1 MIKKI
6 VTLAI
11 LILMLG
17 SSVFAQKNRV
27 TIHGTLTGDLGEYN
41 KMYFYNRMG
50 TDSAQ
55 IINGKYSY
63 TFAFDGPEM
72 KNLLPEYISKG
83 KMMYQPFGI
92 LIAEPGDYYVVSEK
106 EKGLNAS
113 DVKGPSS
120 LMLYMDF
127 NKKQKDANLK
137 TNKALAAAYGNNW
150 YQIYEGNER
159 FEAFSNS
166 RDSLQSLYLLP
177 LLQKFVSKNPDS
189 YATGYILV
197 SNREAGTI
205 DQKDA
210 LFATLSPRM
219 KKQGQGKKYGD
230 YIQGLKSAGIGKMV
244 SNFIL
249 PDPSD
254 KDFSFASL
262 KGKYVLIDFWASWC
276 APCRVSFPRMREVYS
291 QYKNDNFT
299 IYSISIDENKPAWL
313 KAVKEEA
320 NPWPQT
326 LDTKN
331 ISQSGFA
338 VTAVPSTF
346 LVDPSGKIIMTEVGY
361 DPKGGSEIEKKIIE
375 LFGNKLSAPKTE
387 KVQESKPGETK
398 AIQMVPMKSMNP

>member
-6 VTLAI
+6 ISLGI
-11 LILMLG
+11 LFLIVG
-17 SSVFAQKNRV
+17 TSAFAQKNRV
-27 TIHGTLTGDLGEYN
+27 TIHGTFTGDLGEYD

-50 TDSAQ
+50 KDSSK

-63 TFAFDGPEM
+63 TFTFDGPEM

-83 KMMYQPFGI
+83 NMMYQPFGI
-92 LIAEPGDYYVVSEK
+92 LIAEPGDYYVVSNKK
-106 EKGLNAS
+106 EGINAS
-113 DVKGPSS
+113 EVKGPKS
-120 LMLYMDF
+120 LMLYLEF
-127 NKKQKDANLK
+127 NKKQKDAILK
-137 TNKALAAAYGNNW
+137 TNKALAASYGNNW
-150 YQIYEGNER
+150 YQINEGNAR
-159 FEAFSNS
+159 FEAFSKS
-166 RDSLQSLYLLP
+166 RDSLQNLYILP
-177 LLQKFVSKNPDS
+177 LLQQFVSKNPDT

-197 SNREAGTI
+197 SNREAGTN

-210 LFATLSPRM
+210 LFAKLSPRM

-230 YIQGLKSAGIGKMV
+230 YIQGLKSAGIGKIV

-249 PDPSD
+249 PDPTE

-262 KGKYVLIDFWASWC
+262 KGKYILIDFWASWC
-276 APCRVSFPRMREVYS
+276 APCRVSFPRMREVYK

-346 LVDPSGKIIMTEVGY
+346 LIDPSGKIIMTEVGF
-361 DPKGGSEIEKKIIE
+361 DPKGGSNIEKKIIE
-375 LFGNKLSAPKTE
+375 LFGDKLSLKKVEKATDEKTA
-387 KVQESKPGETK
+387 ES
-398 AIQMVPMKSMNP
+398 VPMVRMN